1 MAIARVIQRGQLA
14 EAYDER
20 NMKLFAVFG
29 QIMNYTSSSLTVK
42 EGNMLRT
49 YDERGFQT
57 YATSAV

>member
-29 QIMNYTSSSLTVK
+29 EIIGYTSSSLTVR

-49 YDERGFQT
+49 YNERGFQIHSI
-57 YATSAV
+57 SAI